1 MTIGISAPPTLCA
14 VFQIAHQPP
23 RSLREYHAVSRRA
36 HTGAPQPW
44 KKAFSA
50 HSTAKA
56 QTEVEKPNRML
67 TTPVAISPMPI
78 K

>member
-1 MTIGISAPPTLCA
+1 M
-14 VFQIAHQPP
+14 
-23 RSLREYHAVSRRA
+23 REYQVVSRRA

-50 HSTAKA
+50 HSSAKA
-56 QTEVEKPNRML
+56 HSDVEKPNRIF
-67 TTPVAISPMPI
+67 TTPVAISPSPI